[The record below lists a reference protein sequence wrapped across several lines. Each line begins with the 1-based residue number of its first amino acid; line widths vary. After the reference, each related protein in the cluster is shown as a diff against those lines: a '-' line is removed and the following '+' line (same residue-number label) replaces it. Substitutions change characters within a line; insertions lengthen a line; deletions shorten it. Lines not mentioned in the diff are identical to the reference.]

1 MGTFKRLW
9 YLAPHTSQ
17 MYQVGGYYNYNFQWH
32 VKFVN
37 ELSDHWKSWD
47 RFPHIL
53 DLLLVSFCEIP
64 YYT

>member
-37 ELSDHWKSWD
+37 ELSDHDIS
-47 RFPHIL
+47 
-53 DLLLVSFCEIP
+53 DLLLISFCEIP